1 MTIID
6 FRLRPPLKGFL
17 GLIMYAS
24 AERRD
29 AATRRHG
36 MQPARSAQAQSME
49 LLLREMDEAG
59 VTLGVVMGRYSGIYG
74 SVSNQDVADIVNA
87 YPGRFVGI
95 GSIDPA
101 HRRKAIRQ
109 VDEALALGLKGINL
123 EPGAYPA
130 PLYPDDRRL
139 YPIYAY
145 CEDRNIPVVLMA
157 GGSAGPDI
165 TYTQPVH
172 VDHVCADFPDLRV
185 AVTHGGWPW
194 VQEILHVAYR
204 HPNLYVSPDQY
215 LCNMPGA
222 QDYLTALNGFLSERF
237 LYGSSYPF
245 IGVKAYADWF
255 ATLPVRREVMDNVLY
270 RNAERF
276 LSLTR

>member
-1 MTIID
+1 MTVID

-17 GLIMYAS
+17 ELIMYAN

-36 MQPARSAQAQSME
+36 MEPAQSAQAQSME
-49 LLLREMDEAG
+49 LLLEEMDEAG
-59 VTLGVVMGRYSGIYG
+59 VTLGVVMGRYSGVYG

-87 YPGRFVGI
+87 YPGRFVGV
-95 GSIDPA
+95 GSIDPSN
-101 HRRKAIRQ
+101 RRNALRQ
-109 VDEALALGLKGINL
+109 IDEALALGLKGINL
-123 EPGAYPA
+123 EPGAYPT
-130 PLYPDDRRL
+130 PLHPDDRRL
-139 YPIYAY
+139 YPIYAF
-145 CEDRNIPVVLMA
+145 CEDRNIPVVMMA

-165 TYTQPVH
+165 TYTHPVH
-172 VDHVCADFPDLRV
+172 VDHVCGDFPDLRV

-222 QDYLTALNGFLSERF
+222 NDYLTALNGFLSDRF
-237 LYGSSYPF
+237 LYASSYPF

-255 ATLPVRREVMDNVLY
+255 RTLPVQPAVMDRVLY
-270 RNAERF
+270 RNAARF
-276 LSLTR
+276 LDLEV

>member
-6 FRLRPPLKGFL
+6 FRLRPPLRGFL
-17 GLIMYAS
+17 DLIMYAN

-36 MQPARSAQAQSME
+36 MEPAQSAQAQSME
-49 LLLREMDEAG
+49 LLLKEMDEAG
-59 VTLGVVMGRYSGIYG
+59 VTLGVVMGRFSGVYG
-74 SVSNQDVADIVNA
+74 SVTNQDVAEIVKA
-87 YPGRFVGI
+87 YPGRFVGV
-95 GSIDPA
+95 GSIDPSD
-101 HRRKAIRQ
+101 RRRALRQ
-109 VDEALALGLKGINL
+109 IDEALALGLKGINL
-123 EPGAYPA
+123 EPGAYPT

-139 YPIYAY
+139 YPVYAY
-145 CEDRNIPVVLMA
+145 CEDRGIPVVMMA

-165 TYTQPVH
+165 TYTNPVH
-172 VDHVCADFPDLRV
+172 VDHVCGDFPGLRV

-215 LCNMPGA
+215 LCNMPGSD
-222 QDYLTALNGFLSERF
+222 DYLTALNGFLSERF

-255 ATLPVRREVMDNVLY
+255 RALPVRPEVMDSVLH
-270 RNAERF
+270 RNAARF
-276 LSLTR
+276 LDLKV